1 MANKFCKNQ
10 DGNGFISKNELEN
23 IMGGIELDDSQW
35 KTIIQECDANGDGMV
50 I

>member
-1 MANKFCKNQ
+1 
-10 DGNGFISKNELEN
+10 
-23 IMGGIELDDSQW
+23 MGGIELDDSQW